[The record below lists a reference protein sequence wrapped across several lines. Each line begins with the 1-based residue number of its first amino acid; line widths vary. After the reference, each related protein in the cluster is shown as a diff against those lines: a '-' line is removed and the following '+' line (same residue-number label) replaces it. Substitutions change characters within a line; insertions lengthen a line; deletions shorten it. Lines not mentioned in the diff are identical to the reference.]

1 MPESEVKIYKIS
13 GKYVKKHQKF
23 SFTKFARAL
32 KEEDAMEKVYS
43 IVTASKIL
51 RRKITITECKVVSID
66 ECDDLY
72 IKALANM

>member
-1 MPESEVKIYKIS
+1 MPEVKIFKIS

>member
-1 MPESEVKIYKIS
+1 MTEVKIFKVS
-13 GKYVKKHQKF
+13 GRYVKKHQKF

-51 RRKITITECKVVSID
+51 RRKITITECKEVPVN